1 VLKFTEKFAIVVV
14 DNIAV
19 LTNGVIF
26 KCHKIENGG
35 CLLKTQDNAK

>member
-1 VLKFTEKFAIVVV
+1 MNTAIY
-14 DNIAV
+14 III

-26 KCHKIENGG
+26 KCHKIENDD